1 MLSCDP
7 LWGHWQEKV
16 TYSISRQRWI
26 PNGKQFNYQHQRYLF
41 LPTLST
47 DKLQT
52 PLLWN
57 WISPLLHSFSSD
69 KQSKVMIK
77 HCKLF
82 SIMTESILVI
92 LSGWSLDWHMATDS
106 HLKFKTVG
114 VFHWKRIVWL
124 PHCCIWK
131 KSWTKSKPEWN
142 ESILAF
148 LSQIL
153 NLPCLT

>member
-1 MLSCDP
+1 MLNCDP

-114 VFHWKRIVWL
+114 VFHWKRTVWL
-124 PHCCIWK
+124 PHSVVFQGK
-131 KSWTKSKPEWN
+131 VGQFQSPNGT
-142 ESILAF
+142 
-148 LSQIL
+148 SQVWSFSL
-153 NLPCLT
+153 NFWFYMT